1 MGYAFGGNDMRK
13 IWIGLACL
21 GLTGCQMV
29 PQVYVPPPLQGDC
42 GAARLAGY
50 VGGPVTDLPA
60 YGPWGVLRVIRPGM
74 MVTMDYSATR
84 LNAQVDRA
92 GRILALSCG

>member
-1 MGYAFGGNDMRK
+1 MRVLMAL
-13 IWIGLACL
+13 LAVAVL
-21 GLTGCQMV
+21 AGCG
-29 PQVYVPPPLQGDC
+29 PKPPP
-42 GAARLAGY
+42 
-50 VGGPVTDLPA
+50 VPVTDLCGASGFQHLTGLKVSSLPQP
-60 YGPWGVLRVIRPGM
+60 GPWSSLRIIRPGM